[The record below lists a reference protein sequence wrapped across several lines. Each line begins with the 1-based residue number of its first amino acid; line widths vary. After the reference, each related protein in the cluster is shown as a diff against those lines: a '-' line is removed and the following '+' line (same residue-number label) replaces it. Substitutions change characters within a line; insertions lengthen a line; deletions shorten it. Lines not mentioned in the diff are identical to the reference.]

1 MDHLSR
7 LSQVLLLELVLLLII
22 VKIMVVS
29 HAVSRLRLL
38 RLPTHIAVNVNVLTA
53 AIDCIELVK
62 HACVLA
68 LSRTGLLVAIAGA
81 ALRVCALFLLNDELL
96 T

>member
-7 LSQVLLLELVLLLII
+7 FSQVLLLELVLLLII

-38 RLPTHIAVNVNVLTA
+38 RLTTHIAANVYVLTA
-53 AIDCIELVK
+53 TIDCIELVK

-68 LSRTGLLVAIAGA
+68 LS
-81 ALRVCALFLLNDELL
+81 
-96 T
+96 